1 MAERK
6 DAAFET
12 CQIVFWRGYVKCAFY
27 AVPEGAEP
35 VGSPFFRSRE
45 GSPVESGGV
54 LEAHRALVDRLK
66 EEGWEPLARGRAW
79 YALTFRRRGWSPI
92 DEPPPGEPPAVPAAI
107 DAHTAAPPR
116 SEPEPAPTLEPEPVL
131 WEAAHR
137 SRRQL
142 ALLAATAALIA
153 SAVVLG
159 LTLFGTNS
167 AQGKN
172 RTHVPAAQSRQELPL
187 HRKPAVAAVPAA
199 HQSAKVTPTTIVV
212 TGSRGDSWVEARV
225 GSATGRSLFAGVVA
239 PRQTVRVIAPVVW
252 ITFGAAENLNV
263 RVNGRAPVPG
273 TFNGT
278 ITALISHGRVRST

>member
-1 MAERK
+1 MAERN
-6 DAAFET
+6 DSAFET
-12 CQIVFWRGYVKCAFY
+12 CRIVFWRGYVKCAFY
-27 AVPEGAEP
+27 AVPEGSEP

-45 GSPVESGGV
+45 DSPEQSGGV

-66 EEGWEPLARGRAW
+66 EDGWEPVARGRAW

-92 DEPPPGEPPAVPAAI
+92 DEPPPEKPPAVPAAI
-107 DAHTAAPPR
+107 DAHTPPR
-116 SEPEPAPTLEPEPVL
+116 SEPELEPTLGPEPVL
-131 WEAAHR
+131 SEAAHK

-142 ALLAATAALIA
+142 ALLGATAALIA
-153 SAVVLG
+153 PAVVLG

-172 RTHVPAAQSRQELPL
+172 RTQVRAAQIRQELPL
-187 HRKPAVAAVPAA
+187 HRKPTVAALPAA
-199 HQSAKVTPTTIVV
+199 HQTAKVAPTTIVV

-225 GSATGRSLFAGVVA
+225 GSATGRPLFAGVVA
-239 PRQTVRVIAPVVW
+239 HGQTVRVNAPVVW
-252 ITFGAAENLNV
+252 ITFGAAENLDV

-278 ITALISHGRVRST
+278 ITALIAHGRVRSA